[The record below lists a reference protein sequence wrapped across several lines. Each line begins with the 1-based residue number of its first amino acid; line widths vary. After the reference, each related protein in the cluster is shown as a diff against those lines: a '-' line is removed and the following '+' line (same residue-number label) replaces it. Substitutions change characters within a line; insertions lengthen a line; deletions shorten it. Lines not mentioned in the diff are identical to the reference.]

1 MKCYYICR
9 SIKILKKMK
18 KYFYFGLLSVFLFSC
33 NNETKTPETDETEDS
48 VSVVSIERYQT
59 EIFQLNTD
67 EYTAVTV
74 NKLTGKVF
82 IGKNA
87 TGWYEATNAESIPVY
102 ETPTYSIRVFKG
114 PDSSAQ
120 VALLD
125 SETGKIYMYIVGH
138 TANFYNVNIPLE
150 TLEKS
155 K

>member
-1 MKCYYICR
+1 
-9 SIKILKKMK
+9 MK
-18 KYFYFGLLSVFLFSC
+18 KYFYFALGSVFLFSC
-33 NNETKTPETDETEDS
+33 NNETKNPDSAEIEDS

-59 EIFQLNTD
+59 EIFQTNAD

-87 TGWYEATNAESIPVY
+87 AGWYEATNAESIPAY
-102 ETPTYSIRVFKG
+102 DIPTYSISVFKG

-138 TANFYNVNIPLE
+138 TANFYNTNIPLE
-150 TLEKS
+150 TLEKAS
-155 K
+155 N